1 MLDIKFIIVISI
13 FLILITL
20 IFASTFFKKN
30 SRLDIFV
37 NRLPIVSHF
46 FVGFGILITFLLF
59 ISNYQESVVKET
71 VSTINETFLHIFD
84 ILELHKDRCPNLANS
99 FFFKWQLDGKKIS
112 SSSLQE
118 DDPFSVMYVSNN
130 LFQIV
135 GLYVQR
141 SSNLSVTSSRFL
153 SFFSSFFKSHILK
166 KEWPKYKANFGIR
179 SYMLINKLFEV
190 NEQYTFKNS
199 TELRNF
205 WDDYV
210 KSDEFLNIIQLD
222 DSQNT
227 INLL

>member
-37 NRLPIVSHF
+37 NRLPIASHF

-59 ISNYQESVVKET
+59 ISNYKESVVKET
-71 VSTINETFLHIFD
+71 VSTINQTFLHIFD

-112 SSSLQE
+112 SASLQE

-130 LFQIV
+130 LFQTV

-141 SSNLSVTSSRFL
+141 STNLSVTPARFL
-153 SFFSSFFKSHILK
+153 SFFSSFFKSHLLK

-179 SYMLINKLFEV
+179 ACILIDKLFEV
-190 NEQYTFKNS
+190 NETYAFKNS

-210 KSDEFLNIIQLD
+210 ASDEFLNIIELD
-222 DSQNT
+222 DGPNT